1 MIYSLTATGSWSNT
15 LKRPAK
21 DKVEIRYA
29 VSFNVEIRYGRFINA
44 APMSATGK
52 HDRLRLKNELGANL
66 MRRTRMACIIETL
79 CVKGKTE

>member
-1 MIYSLTATGSWSNT
+1 MIYSLTATGSWLNT
-15 LKRPAK
+15 LKTPAK
-21 DKVEIRYA
+21 DIKYA

-52 HDRLRLKNELGANL
+52 NDRSRLKNELGANL